1 METCSEVLC
10 TSKKS
15 DIQKGD
21 NATIISKEVNAP
33 VADVDTPV
41 AATSQVEEISTV
53 QTTFPAV
60 AVELAA
66 LTQYTDVAAKIM
78 DYKKSKAPV
87 NTVTRNIMDLCDDT
101 HNIYESVAIIAK
113 RANQISLE
121 IKQDLSKKLSEFAS
135 YNDSLEEVFENR
147 EQIEISR
154 FYEKLPKPTLIA
166 TEEFVEKSIYWRDPS
181 MPAHSSDE
189 DEL

>member
-1 METCSEVLC
+1 
-10 TSKKS
+10 
-15 DIQKGD
+15 
-21 NATIISKEVNAP
+21 
-33 VADVDTPV
+33 
-41 AATSQVEEISTV
+41 
-53 QTTFPAV
+53 
-60 AVELAA
+60 
-66 LTQYTDVAAKIM
+66 M

-181 MPAHSSDE
+181 MPVHSSDE
-189 DEL
+189 NEL